1 MTQYVLQSVPRTPI
15 YIGNHYLQYY
25 LHRKILFP
33 IYLGNYYLDKIVRD
47 IGHRE
52 ILLGIEEAALEED
65 PWERCHLL
73 LLTTRHV

>member
-1 MTQYVLQSVPRTPI
+1 MAQCVLQSVPRTPF
-15 YIGNHYLQYY
+15 YIGNYDLQYY
-25 LHRKILFP
+25 LHRKLLFS
-33 IYLGNYYLDKIVRD
+33 IYIGNNYLHKIVRD

-65 PWERCHLL
+65 PRQRCRLL